1 MKKQLIYSSLLCTVM
16 LVSSCRNTTEAA
28 TELPA
33 TTEYCLH
40 KDFKEL
46 IATETLQKRPI
57 AETLTLTGN
66 IAYNENDVVA
76 FKSLLG
82 GVVENVSFELGDYVK
97 KGQVLATV
105 RSSELNEI
113 TQEKRSLVNRI
124 SFLNHELKTKQSLLQ
139 DGMIS
144 SSEYENAKT
153 EYENAK
159 VEMQRIDQN
168 LSMYNATSNAGLF
181 QIKAP
186 KEGYIVQKEISM
198 GLNISALEE
207 PLFTIS
213 NLNQIWVMVNIYA
226 TNLQHVKE
234 GAAVKVR
241 TLAYPDDLFD
251 GKIDKIYNVFDDS
264 ERVLKA
270 RVLLQNTALK
280 LKPGMSAD
288 IIIEK
293 NASSE
298 TAIAIPNDDI
308 VFSNNKQYVIIY
320 KSDCDLEIR
329 LVKPYASNLEYTYV
343 LENFK
348 EGEKVI
354 SKNELLLFEELNK

>member
-1 MKKQLIYSSLLCTVM
+1 LAFGSLLLMNCK
-16 LVSSCRNTTEAA
+16 NDTTAETAAPA
-28 TELPA
+28 TEK
-33 TTEYCLH
+33 YCLD
-40 KDFKEL
+40 KDFKKL
-46 IATETLQKRPI
+46 IEVETLQDRAI

-82 GVVENVSFELGDYVK
+82 GVVENVAFELGDYVK

-105 RSSELNEI
+105 RSTELNEI
-113 TQEKRSLVNRI
+113 FQEKRTLVNRI
-124 SFLNHELKTKQSLLQ
+124 SLLNHEMQTKKSLLQ
-139 DGMIS
+139 DGMIAAL
-144 SSEYENAKT
+144 EYENART

-159 VEMQRIDQN
+159 VEMQRINEN
-168 LSMYNATSNAGLF
+168 LAMYNATSQSGLF

-213 NLNQIWVMVNIYA
+213 NLKQIWVMVNIYA

-241 TLAYPDDLFD
+241 TVAYQDELFD
-251 GKIDKIYNVFDDS
+251 GKIDKIYNVFDDN

-270 RVLLQNTALK
+270 RVLLQNASLK

-293 NASSE
+293 NASTE
-298 TAIAIPNDDI
+298 RAIAIPNNDI
-308 VFSNNKQYVIIY
+308 VFSNNKQYVIVY
-320 KSDCDLEIR
+320 KSDCDLEVR
-329 LVKPYASNLEYTYV
+329 LVKPYSSNLEYTYV
-343 LENFK
+343 KENFK
-348 EGEKVI
+348 EGEKII